1 MWDRPGRDIDIEL
14 AVPSA
19 GVTKRFVPLCRPL
32 ASSTYK
38 FPQGMDLIIRSLMST
53 HSSHSTPTR
62 WASVAAH
69 AFPTVFTPERCLIL
83 ERAIAYL
90 SHQSPPNLELLLEVL
105 ETIGK
110 LMVGRQSGNI
120 TEMEQSMDKLS
131 SLFPVSLVLNSYFM
145 FLIIYHISSE
155 TWLMSVTMQIA
166 MNLHLKLFSL
176 VVVSCSIGS
185 VVPATMQTYLCW
197 YVSDFLVNCKGSLH
211 TKLLPES
218 RIFQRHEW

>member
-1 MWDRPGRDIDIEL
+1 M
-14 AVPSA
+14 
-19 GVTKRFVPLCRPL
+19 PLCRPL

-38 FPQGMDLIIRSLMST
+38 FPQGMDLVIRNLMSS

-62 WASVAAH
+62 WASIAARE
-69 AFPTVFTPERCLIL
+69 FPTVFTPERCLIL
-83 ERAIAYL
+83 QRAVAYL
-90 SHQSPPNLELLLEVL
+90 TRQSLPNCELSLEVL

-110 LMVGRQSGNI
+110 LMIGRQSGNI

-131 SLFPVSLVLNSYFM
+131 SLFPVSLVLNNYFM

-155 TWLMSVTMQIA
+155 TWFMSVTMQIA
-166 MNLHLKLFSL
+166 MKLHSKLFSL

-185 VVPATMQTYLCW
+185 AVPATTQTYLCR
-197 YVSDFLVNCKGSLH
+197 YVSDFLFNCKGSLH

>member
-1 MWDRPGRDIDIEL
+1 LCHFAIISQLSAVAVALCFGCGIVVWDRPGRDIDIEL

-19 GVTKRFVPLCRPL
+19 GVTERIVPLCRPL

-38 FPQGMDLIIRSLMST
+38 FPQGMVLVIPSLMSS

-90 SHQSPPNLELLLEVL
+90 SHQSPPNLELSLEVL

-110 LMVGRQSGNI
+110 LMIGRQLGNI

-131 SLFPVSLVLNSYFM
+131 SLFSVRLVL
-145 FLIIYHISSE
+145 II
-155 TWLMSVTMQIA
+155 
-166 MNLHLKLFSL
+166 FSCL
-176 VVVSCSIGS
+176 
-185 VVPATMQTYLCW
+185 
-197 YVSDFLVNCKGSLH
+197 
-211 TKLLPES
+211 
-218 RIFQRHEW
+218 